1 MDKKAVRMIKWP
13 QQKPQPKRTAAGTCA
28 RTQER
33 RKMSEIH
40 RECEPEE
47 TNPDQETA
55 EFLIDT
61 EDFYDLLM
69 EQQEQM

>member
-1 MDKKAVRMIKWP
+1 
-13 QQKPQPKRTAAGTCA
+13 
-28 RTQER
+28 
-33 RKMSEIH
+33 MSEIH
-40 RECEPEE
+40 REREPEE